1 MVDGTEHLFAS
12 AMERRLTLRLLA
24 YWEKIRSGR
33 IMPSESDFKADD
45 IAEFWESCFLLH
57 PARFNDVSYCHSH
70 LGSQLAAAG
79 KNEAELLISPQ
90 NPDVLPIYT
99 VLMADFKPITSEGEI
114 TSQTGKL
121 VQFRRC
127 FLPLGHN
134 DTVTAIVGGLR
145 FKVF

>member
-24 YWEKIRSGR
+24 YWEKLRAGR
-33 IMPSESDFKADD
+33 PMPTESDFKPDD

-57 PARFNDVSYCHSH
+57 TARFNEGSYCHSH

-90 NPDVLPIYT
+90 NPDVLSVYT
-99 VLMADFKPITSEGEI
+99 GLLADLKPVASEGEI
-114 TSQTGKL
+114 RSKTGKL

-127 FLPLGHN
+127 FLPLGDN
-134 DTVTAIVGGLR
+134 GTVTAIVGGMR